1 MATGYRLIEIQ
12 GLNHILER
20 EGDGDGGRLDLEAS
34 DETDL
39 LSSLLAAVPRH
50 ESAGKA
56 MPSTKMHC
64 HGSSMYYHHPLNQ
77 DTPRHIQM
85 LRMHCLLIL
94 KIHCDDL

>member
-1 MATGYRLIEIQ
+1 MAAGYRLIEIQ

-20 EGDGDGGRLDLEAS
+20 EGDGGRLELGAS

-50 ESAGKA
+50 ESTGKA

-64 HGSSMYYHHPLNQ
+64 HGSSMYYHHPLNLNADSALTNSQ
-77 DTPRHIQM
+77 GNWSAMPT
-85 LRMHCLLIL
+85 CL
-94 KIHCDDL
+94 